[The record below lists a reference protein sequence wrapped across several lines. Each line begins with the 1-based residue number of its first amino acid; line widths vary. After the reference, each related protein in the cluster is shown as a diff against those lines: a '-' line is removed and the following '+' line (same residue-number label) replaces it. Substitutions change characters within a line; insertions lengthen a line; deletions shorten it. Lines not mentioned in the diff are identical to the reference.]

1 VVDGNG
7 RPSGIVSEAAV
18 GALPE
23 ARQPWVSVSDL
34 ARPVDDG
41 VTVTTEMNGEALLEA
56 VQQTPA
62 TEYLVVD
69 HLGAI
74 VGVLARTDLVSA
86 LQAAGLR

>member
-1 VVDGNG
+1 
-7 RPSGIVSEAAV
+7 
-18 GALPE
+18 
-23 ARQPWVSVSDL
+23 
-34 ARPVDDG
+34 
-41 VTVTTEMNGEALLEA
+41 LLEA